1 MDSWLWARLVEA
13 PPPPVWMVALA
24 ALAAGAAR
32 PAPKPGDD
40 DAELVRRLGARD
52 ADALAALYDRHAGS
66 VYAVCLR
73 MLGDADAEEVVSD
86 VFWQLWASPERF
98 DPSRGTPGAFLT
110 VLARSRAVDR
120 LRTAGRRSRILDGGQ
135 SDVRELLHGEADGDP
150 FAATADV
157 ELRRHVAGALADLD
171 ARQRR
176 AIELS
181 FYGALSHSEVA
192 AALGAPLGT
201 VKSWIRQGL
210 VRLRE
215 SLAERYGA
223 GARA

>member
-1 MDSWLWARLVEA
+1 MDSWLWARVVET
-13 PPPPVWMVALA
+13 PPAPVWIAALA
-24 ALAAGAAR
+24 VLAAGAPPSA
-32 PAPKPGDD
+32 PAPDD
-40 DAELVRRLGARD
+40 DAELVRRLRARD
-52 ADALAALYDRHAGS
+52 ADALAALYDRHAAS

-73 MLGDADAEEVVSD
+73 MLGDADAQEILSD
-86 VFWQLWASPERF
+86 VFWQLWESPERY
-98 DPSRGTPGAFLT
+98 DPARGTPAAFLT

-120 LRTAGRRSRILDGGQ
+120 LRATGRRSRILDGGEA
-135 SDVRELLHGEADGDP
+135 DVRELLHGGDEADP

-157 ELRRHVAGALADLD
+157 ELRRHVAGALSALD

-181 FYGALSHSEVA
+181 FYGALSHSEIA
-192 AALGAPLGT
+192 AALDAPLGT

-210 VRLRE
+210 ARLRDA
-215 SLAERYGA
+215 LAERYGA